1 MTNLIRCDVAV
12 IGAGAAGIA
21 AAVAAAESGLKV
33 ILVEKYGF
41 TGGLATSAM
50 VGTICGLYYRSEDN
64 TQTPKFA
71 VHGFARKFSKAVMI
85 NSKAHPE
92 SFAKGLHFIPY
103 QPSVFHQQAALEL
116 NKSGV
121 QLILHTSLVGLK
133 IKEGQIDE
141 LMLNAIDSVFS
152 IKAKAVI
159 DCSGNA
165 QVAMLADID
174 MIKQPQ
180 YQSGAFVFK
189 VSGLPIMEPRVLAL
203 NLIRWIKYGVE
214 RSDLDSK
221 CERLSIVPGTVN
233 NGIGLLKLSMSE
245 CFMAD
250 AVRLSEYELEM
261 RSLSVKIIK
270 CLSKLDPLLKELNII
285 SMATQLGI
293 RTGPRHEG
301 ITVLEE
307 KHVMACAK
315 PDDGVAIGAW
325 PIEYWGEG
333 RKPEMSY
340 FKVNDYYLIPAGA
353 LVSKHLNNLFFGGR
367 TISATERA
375 IASARVIGTCLST
388 GYAAGVLAAEFAR
401 EGLWQTAIEKISAK
415 QVFAEA
421 A

>member
-1 MTNLIRCDVAV
+1 MSNLICCDIAV

-21 AAVAAAESGLKV
+21 AAVAAAEPGLKV
-33 ILVEKYGF
+33 IVVEKYGF

-50 VGTICGLYYRSEDN
+50 VGTICGLYYRSEEN
-64 TQTPKFA
+64 IQTPKFA
-71 VHGFARKFSKAVMI
+71 VQGFARKFSKAVMI
-85 NSKAHPE
+85 NSHTHPA

-103 QPSVFHQQAALEL
+103 QPNVLHQQAALEL
-116 NKSGV
+116 NKTDV
-121 QLILHTSLVGLK
+121 QLILHASLVGLK
-133 IKEGQIDE
+133 IKEGRVDE

-152 IKAKAVI
+152 IKAKAVV

-165 QVAMLADID
+165 QVAMLADLD

-180 YQSGAFVFK
+180 YQSGAFVFR
-189 VSGLPIMEPRVLAL
+189 VIGLPIMEPSVLSL
-203 NLIRWIKYGVE
+203 NLIRWIKYGIE
-214 RSDLDSK
+214 QGDLDSK

-233 NGIGLLKLSMSE
+233 NESGLLKLGMEE

-250 AVRLSEYELEM
+250 KVRLSEYELEM
-261 RSLSVKIIK
+261 RSLSMKIIK
-270 CLSKLDPLLKELNII
+270 FLSKLDPLLKKLSIS
-285 SMATQLGI
+285 SMATQVGI

-301 ITVLEE
+301 ISLLEE
-307 KHVMACAK
+307 EHVLSCTK

-325 PIEYWGEG
+325 PIEYWGKG

-353 LVSKHLNNLFFGGR
+353 LVSKHLKNLFFGGR

-375 IASARVIGTCLST
+375 IASARVIGTCLGT
-388 GYAAGVLAAEFAR
+388 GYAAGGLAAEFVR
-401 EGLWQTAIEKISAK
+401 EGDWKIALEKIRTK